1 MSYSRAKYRMA
12 YPGGGFSALNGTG
25 NPPSLAPGVR
35 PQTTEQQYKTQG
47 RAGFQQGV
55 GVGSVGAIPPGGPP
69 GGPPT
74 SAGRPNQ
81 PVPGIQPGSGLP
93 GGPPTRVGRPNQP
106 VPGVQPG
113 SGPPG
118 AAPPSVA
125 GRPNQPVPGVQLGS
139 GPPGAAPPSVAGR
152 LNQPVPGVQPRSG
165 PPGAALP
172 SLPGRTNQP
181 PMANS
186 RLVNVPPATGNQV
199 PGQRMQPTGYSSAP
213 PPGRPGTQGQQ
224 SSYESVPTSYV
235 PPGGANKMMGGIPI
249 GSAAAVP
256 TPPQGGAPRALPHQ
270 SMATGAPMPPGAAV
284 PVSGYGAD
292 GMRRN
297 LPGPVSGSGQ
307 SAPPPPPGTHPSDG
321 APKTFPGQVAPRPS
335 GRPGSGPPPLH
346 SKPPSTF
353 SPSGANPPQ
362 FFSVASGKPTPVASS
377 GPPTAVDPGGLSGPP
392 TMPLG
397 ASPMPSAPGPP
408 TAQFQQMS
416 LGPGPPPQGSQVPP
430 PLAMPGMQGPAAP
443 QANFYPTTQ
452 AGVSTGYPG
461 APGPGLTRAPSQLNA
476 AGVPAIQ
483 QLDSQLPTLQD
494 VDINIQA
501 DKRYM
506 QLSTSE
512 VPNSSSAAQYSKLP
526 LCCVVQPMALDN
538 DKPDGGIPLVDLGV
552 QGIVRCKRCRIYMNP
567 FVSWINNGRQWRC
580 NACGM
585 VNDVPASYF
594 CHLDDKGYRRDRDQR
609 PELSCGSV
617 EFVAPSEYMV
627 RPPVA
632 PVYCFCLDV
641 SAQAVS
647 SGMLATAIATIKG
660 CLDNLQGGERTQ
672 VGFIT
677 FDKSIHFYNL
687 KSTLQQPQ
695 MLVVSDVM
703 DFLLPCPEDLLVN
716 LSESRAV
723 VDALL
728 DVLPTMFANNRS
740 VDIALGPAINASA
753 MVMQHIGGKLCV
765 FCSGLPSLG
774 EGKLKLRENP
784 RLLGTDQ
791 EHKLLKPDDK
801 YFEDKA
807 IELSKYQICVELFL
821 FNRQYQDVATLSQ
834 LPSKTAGGCYFYPA
848 FAAARA
854 GEKFS
859 NELARVLTRPTAFEA
874 VMRIRTTRGIR
885 STNFHGNYFIRGN
898 DLLLLPNCSPDSVFV
913 IQLCV
918 EDTVLSSD
926 FVSMQTALL
935 YTTSGGERRIRVHNI
950 AVPVQAALPQVINSA
965 NIDIVSN
972 LIAKR
977 AADIAVRLGLDA
989 ARANLQQC
997 CVDMLRASRGGGYG
1011 PSGRSTMGGQES
1023 LAIPESIQLLPLFC
1037 MSLVKNVCFR
1047 GGADISSDVRS
1058 YMINLLNNMP
1068 VSHSRCFIYPRMF
1081 SLHNM
1086 PQDAGLPLSQPSEST
1101 PTAGKKNVKLPP
1113 IVTLSAESLTTDGIY
1128 ILENAVYLQLWVGRG
1143 VDPNMLQP
1151 LLGVPNLGG
1160 IDTSTVSILRH
1171 GDSKSFVGRVCAIV
1185 DALREERISWLQ
1197 VHVTGEGDG
1206 QNEYKFMQNLVE
1218 DRANFPGGGANY
1230 PEWMQLVQRQS
1241 FGGI

>member
-1 MSYSRAKYRMA
+1 MA
-12 YPGGGFSALNGTG
+12 YPGSGFQASNAAGKPYSLVPGGR
-25 NPPSLAPGVR
+25 PPTR
-35 PQTTEQQYKTQG
+35 EEKHMTQGG

-55 GVGSVGAIPPGGPP
+55 GSIGAIPPGGPP

-74 SAGRPNQ
+74 S
-81 PVPGIQPGSGLP
+81 
-93 GGPPTRVGRPNQP
+93 VGRPNPPAMVATKGGERGP
-106 VPGVQPG
+106 VVTQSGMGFQQG
-113 SGPPG
+113 SGASIGAGPPG
-118 AAPPSVA
+118 AAPTSVA
-125 GRPNQPVPGVQLGS
+125 GRPNQPPM
-139 GPPGAAPPSVAGR
+139 AM
-152 LNQPVPGVQPRSG
+152 PRS
-165 PPGAALP
+165 ANVTQAP
-172 SLPGRTNQP
+172 S
-181 PMANS
+181 
-186 RLVNVPPATGNQV
+186 
-199 PGQRMQPTGYSSAP
+199 QRMQPAEYSLA
-213 PPGRPGTQGQQ
+213 PPGRPGTQGQR
-224 SSYESVPTSYV
+224 SSYGSAQTSYV
-235 PPGGANKMMGGIPI
+235 PPGGGKERMGDTI

-256 TPPQGGAPRALPHQ
+256 TPPLGAPRRGLPHPVV
-270 SMATGAPMPPGAAV
+270 ATGTPMPPGVAA
-284 PVSGYGAD
+284 PVAGYGAD
-292 GMRRN
+292 GMKRN
-297 LPGPVSGSGQ
+297 LPGPVSGSGQQPAPPAQTLNTPGRQ
-307 SAPPPPPGTHPSDG
+307 SAPPPPPGTHPSGG
-321 APKTFPGQVAPRPS
+321 APKIMPGQSVVPPPPRPS
-335 GRPGSGPPPLH
+335 GAPGSGQPPLY
-346 SKPPSTF
+346 SKAPVANSPPRAAAI
-353 SPSGANPPQ
+353 PSPQ

-377 GPPTAVDPGGLSGPP
+377 GPPTMVGLGGLGGPP
-392 TMPLG
+392 IMPPG
-397 ASPMPSAPGPP
+397 ESPMPPPPGPP
-408 TAQFQQMS
+408 TGQFQQMS
-416 LGPGPPPQGSQVPP
+416 LGPGPPPQGGQAP
-430 PLAMPGMQGPAAP
+430 PLAVPGMQGPAVPATP
-443 QANFYPTTQ
+443 QANFYPAPQ
-452 AGVSTGYPG
+452 SGSSAYQG
-461 APGPGLTRAPSQLNA
+461 APTPGVTQGR
-476 AGVPAIQ
+476 VPPIQ
-483 QLDSQLPTLQD
+483 QLDSQLPTLR
-494 VDINIQA
+494 DIDISIQA
-501 DKRYM
+501 DKRVM
-506 QLSTSE
+506 QLSTSQ

-526 LCCVVQPMALDN
+526 LCCVVQPMAQDN
-538 DKPDGGIPLVDLGV
+538 DIPDGGIPLVDLGV

-617 EFVAPSEYMV
+617 EFLAPSEYMV

-672 VGFIT
+672 IGFIT

-716 LSESRAV
+716 LSESRAM
-723 VDALL
+723 VDSLL
-728 DVLPTMFANNRS
+728 GILPTMFGNNRS

-791 EHKLLKPDDK
+791 EHKLLKPDEK

-807 IELSKYQICVELFL
+807 VELSKYQICVELFL

-834 LPSKTAGGCYFYPA
+834 LPNKTAGGCYFYPG
-848 FAAARA
+848 FVAAKD

-859 NELARVLTRPTAFEA
+859 NELRRVLTRPTAFEA
-874 VMRIRTTRGIR
+874 VMRVRTTRGVR
-885 STNFHGNYFIRGN
+885 STNFYGNYFIRGN

-918 EDTVLSSD
+918 EDAVLSSD

-950 AVPVQAALPQVINSA
+950 AVPVQAALPQVIDSV
-965 NIDIVSN
+965 NIDILSN

-977 AADIAVRLGLDA
+977 ACDIALRSGIDA
-989 ARANLQQC
+989 ARSNLQQC
-997 CVDMLRASRGGGYG
+997 CVDILRASRGGGYG
-1011 PSGRSTMGGQES
+1011 SMGGPGMAGQES
-1023 LAIPESIQLLPLFC
+1023 LAIPKSIQLLPLFC

-1047 GGADISSDVRS
+1047 GGADIGSDVRS
-1058 YMINLLNNMP
+1058 FMIHVLNNMP

-1081 SLHNM
+1081 ALHNM
-1086 PQDAGLPLSQPSEST
+1086 PQDAGLPLSQPPEST

-1113 IVTLSAESLTTDGIY
+1113 IITLSAERLTTDSILL
-1128 ILENAVYLQLWVGRG
+1128 LENGVYLQLWVGRG
-1143 VDPNMLQP
+1143 VDPKMLQP

-1160 IDTSTVSILRH
+1160 IDTSTVSIQRD
-1171 GDSKSFVGRVCAIV
+1171 GDSNSFVGRVGAIV

-1206 QNEYKFMQNLVE
+1206 QSEYKFMQNLVE